1 MRFGILIPRAISLR
15 SFKMSK
21 IVDLALEIEKELEKI
36 HDENTFLTSQLDRA
50 NDKNKKIVQMIKDF
64 LYDVQEVMDNE

>member
-1 MRFGILIPRAISLR
+1 
-15 SFKMSK
+15 MSK

-36 HDENTFLTSQLDRA
+36 HDENTFLASQLDRA

>member
-1 MRFGILIPRAISLR
+1 
-15 SFKMSK
+15 MSK

>member
-1 MRFGILIPRAISLR
+1 
-15 SFKMSK
+15 MSK

-36 HDENTFLTSQLDRA
+36 HDENTFLASQLDRA

-64 LYDVQEVMDNE
+64 LYNVQEVMDNE